1 MTTQL
6 PHADVAVVG
15 GGVIG
20 LAAAW
25 RARQRGL
32 EVVVLD
38 RGALGAGT
46 SHAAAGMLAPVAEAD
61 AQERDLLAHN
71 LESARRWPAFAR
83 ELADVTGRDVGY
95 RACGSLLLARDRD
108 EAEHVERERALRERL
123 GLRVERLLGSEARRR
138 ETALAPTL
146 RMALAL
152 PDDHAVEPA
161 RLVAALVAACERTGV
176 ALRPGAAV
184 DDLAAVPAR
193 RVVVAALIE
202 ACARAGVHLR
212 QHTPVDDL
220 GALPFERVVVAAGP
234 WSGPLGAGVP
244 VRPVKGQAL
253 RLRDPAGPG
262 LCDHVLRFEGGYLVP
277 RGDGRY
283 YLGATVEERG
293 FDTAVT
299 ALGVYELLREAAELL
314 PGLLELEID
323 EAFAGLRPGTPDN
336 APIVGTD
343 PRDERVVW
351 ATGHFRNGILLSP
364 VTADLVA
371 DELTGARP
379 EHAFRPERFIDDNET
394 VTATEGVRA

>member
-1 MTTQL
+1 VRAVPSGRVTTQL

-38 RGALGAGT
+38 RGDLGAGT
-46 SHAAAGMLAPVAEAD
+46 SRAAAGMLAPVGEAD
-61 AQERDLLAHN
+61 AQERGLLACN
-71 LESARRWPAFAR
+71 LESARRWPAFAQ
-83 ELADVTGRDVGY
+83 ELADVTGVDVGY
-95 RACGSLLLARDRD
+95 RACGTLLLARDRD

-123 GLRVERLLGSEARRR
+123 GLRVERLLGSQARRR
-138 ETALAPTL
+138 ESALAPTL
-146 RMALAL
+146 RLALAL
-152 PDDHAVEPA
+152 PDDHAVEPV
-161 RLVAALVAACERTGV
+161 R
-176 ALRPGAAV
+176 
-184 DDLAAVPAR
+184 
-193 RVVVAALIE
+193 VVAALIE
-202 ACARAGVHLR
+202 ACTRAGVHLHP
-212 QHTPVDDL
+212 QTPVDDL
-220 GALPFERVVVAAGP
+220 SALDADRVVIAAGA
-234 WSGPLGAGVP
+234 WSGRLGAGVP

-262 LCDHVLRFEGGYLVP
+262 LCEHVLRFEGGYLVP

-283 YLGATVEERG
+283 YLGATMEERG

-314 PGLLELEID
+314 PGVLELELD

-351 ATGHFRNGILLSP
+351 ATGHFRNGILLCP

-379 EHAFRPERFIDDNET
+379 EHAFRPERFMNDSTDT
-394 VTATEGVRA
+394 TATESARA

>member
-1 MTTQL
+1 VSTQL

-20 LAAAW
+20 LATAW

-38 RGALGAGT
+38 RGDLGAGT
-46 SHAAAGMLAPVAEAD
+46 SRAAAGMLAPVAEAD
-61 AQERDLLAHN
+61 AQERALLLCN
-71 LESARRWPAFAR
+71 LESARRWPAFAA
-83 ELADVTGRDVGY
+83 ELEDVTGLDVGY

-108 EAEHVERERALRERL
+108 EAEHVERERSLRERM

-138 ETALAPTL
+138 EPALAPSL
-146 RMALAL
+146 ALALAL

-161 RLVAALVAACERTGV
+161 RLVAALIEACTRAGV
-176 ALRPGAAV
+176 ALRSGVAV
-184 DDLAAVPAR
+184 EDLAA
-193 RVVVAALIE
+193 LD
-202 ACARAGVHLR
+202 AG
-212 QHTPVDDL
+212 
-220 GALPFERVVVAAGP
+220 RVVVAAGA
-234 WSGPLGAGVP
+234 WSGALGPVP

-253 RLRDPAGPG
+253 RLRDPSGPG

-283 YLGATVEERG
+283 YLGATMEERG

-299 ALGVYELLREAAELL
+299 ALGVYELLRESAEVL
-314 PGLLELEID
+314 PGILELEIE

-343 PRDERVVW
+343 PADERLVW
-351 ATGHFRNGILLSP
+351 ATGHFRNGVLLCP
-364 VTADLVA
+364 ITADLVA
-371 DELTGARP
+371 DELTGGRP
-379 EHAFRPERFIDDNET
+379 DHAFRPERFVKEP
-394 VTATEGVRA
+394 A

>member
-1 MTTQL
+1 MRAVPSGRVTTQL

-38 RGALGAGT
+38 RGDLGAGT
-46 SHAAAGMLAPVAEAD
+46 SRAAAGMLAPVGEAD
-61 AQERDLLAHN
+61 AQERGLLACN
-71 LESARRWPAFAR
+71 LESARRWPAFAQ
-83 ELADVTGRDVGY
+83 ELADVTGVDVGY
-95 RACGSLLLARDRD
+95 RACGTLLLARDRD

-123 GLRVERLLGSEARRR
+123 GLRVERLLGSQARRR
-138 ETALAPTL
+138 ESALAPTL
-146 RMALAL
+146 RLALAL
-152 PDDHAVEPA
+152 PDDHAVEPV
-161 RLVAALVAACERTGV
+161 R
-176 ALRPGAAV
+176 
-184 DDLAAVPAR
+184 
-193 RVVVAALIE
+193 VVAALIE
-202 ACARAGVHLR
+202 ACTRAGVHLHP
-212 QHTPVDDL
+212 QTPVDDL
-220 GALPFERVVVAAGP
+220 SALDADRVVIAAGA
-234 WSGPLGAGVP
+234 WSGRLGAGVP

-262 LCDHVLRFEGGYLVP
+262 LCEHVLRFEGGYLVP

-283 YLGATVEERG
+283 YLGATMEERG

-314 PGLLELEID
+314 PGVLELELD

-351 ATGHFRNGILLSP
+351 ATGHFRNGILLCP

-379 EHAFRPERFIDDNET
+379 EHAFRPERFMNDSTDT
-394 VTATEGVRA
+394 TATESARA

>member
-1 MTTQL
+1 VTTQL

-38 RGALGAGT
+38 RGELGAGT
-46 SHAAAGMLAPVAEAD
+46 SRAAAGMLAPVAEAD

-83 ELADVTGRDVGY
+83 ELADVTGLDVGY
-95 RACGSLLLARDRD
+95 RACGTLLLARDRD

-138 ETALAPTL
+138 ESALAPAL
-146 RMALAL
+146 RLALAL
-152 PDDHAVEPA
+152 PDDHAVEPV
-161 RLVAALVAACERTGV
+161 R
-176 ALRPGAAV
+176 
-184 DDLAAVPAR
+184 
-193 RVVVAALIE
+193 VVAALIE
-202 ACARAGVHLR
+202 ACTRAGVHLR
-212 QHTPVDDL
+212 PHTPVDDL
-220 GALPFERVVVAAGP
+220 GALPAERVVVAAGA

-253 RLRDPAGPG
+253 RLRDPNGPG

-343 PRDERVVW
+343 PRDERIVW
-351 ATGHFRNGILLSP
+351 ATGHFRNGILLCP

-371 DELTGARP
+371 DELTGAHP
-379 EHAFRPERFIDDNET
+379 EHAFRPERFIDGHHPA
-394 VTATEGVRA
+394 TATEGVRA

>member
-6 PHADVAVVG
+6 LPHVDVAVVG

-32 EVVVLD
+32 EVAVLD

-46 SHAAAGMLAPVAEAD
+46 SHVAGGMLAPVGEAD
-61 AQERDLLAHN
+61 AQERGLLVHN
-71 LESARRWPAFAR
+71 LESARRWPAFAQ
-83 ELADVTGRDVGY
+83 ELADVTGVDVGY
-95 RACGSLLLARDRD
+95 RACGTLLLARDRD

-138 ETALAPTL
+138 ESALAPAL
-146 RMALAL
+146 RLALSL
-152 PDDHAVEPA
+152 PDDHAVEPV
-161 RLVAALVAACERTGV
+161 RVVAALV
-176 ALRPGAAV
+176 
-184 DDLAAVPAR
+184 
-193 RVVVAALIE
+193 E
-202 ACARAGVHLR
+202 ACTRAGVHLHP
-212 QHTPVDDL
+212 HTPVDDL
-220 GALPFERVVVAAGP
+220 GTLPAERVVVAAGA
-234 WSGPLGAGVP
+234 WAGPLGAGVP

-262 LCDHVLRFEGGYLVP
+262 LSEHVLRFEGGYLIP

-283 YLGATVEERG
+283 YLGATMEERG

-299 ALGVYELLREAAELL
+299 ALGVYELLREAAEVL
-314 PGLLELEID
+314 PGVLELEID
-323 EAFAGLRPGTPDN
+323 ECFAGLRPGTPDN

-343 PRDERVVW
+343 PRDERIVW
-351 ATGHFRNGILLSP
+351 ATGHFRNGILLCP

-379 EHAFRPERFIDDNET
+379 EHAFRPERF
-394 VTATEGVRA
+394 VTEVNRA